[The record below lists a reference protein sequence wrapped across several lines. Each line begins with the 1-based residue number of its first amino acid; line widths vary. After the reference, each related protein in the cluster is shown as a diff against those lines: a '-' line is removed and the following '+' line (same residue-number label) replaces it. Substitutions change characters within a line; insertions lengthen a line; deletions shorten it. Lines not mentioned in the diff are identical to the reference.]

1 MYLFEFINQHIE
13 HGSIVVLKNLHII
26 NMVELKSKFN
36 RTLKF
41 IASSG
46 KKSGL
51 NLDWKNFLSLS
62 HSKKIETRYE
72 LQDCLNEFIWKTK
85 WENNANKTYLGLF
98 DTIAKYFPV
107 TSTSNECHRDVSSET
122 ELIQEEE
129 EEQEDI
135 SEIQMIEK
143 IVQRSPE
150 SERVNCE
157 RSKETSC
164 CEYKSDCENNVD
176 DVDENCEIDDAK
188 KCLESSDP
196 LEIIRFFQ
204 KRKVIATK
212 SYCEK
217 CRSETTFYYNLA
229 SEKYCWHCTRKDCHK
244 KYLIKKKTFFEDL
257 STSWVNLNRLMY
269 DWCIGLSIDDANKIS
284 STLYL
289 LYFQESFY
297 LNPLFI
303 FKNENYFKM

>member
-1 MYLFEFINQHIE
+1 MYLFEFINQRVE
-13 HGSIVVLKNLHII
+13 HGSIVAFKKSHNI

-36 RTLKF
+36 KTLKF

-51 NLDWKNFLSLS
+51 NLDWKKFLSLS
-62 HSKKIETRYE
+62 HSRKIETRYE

-107 TSTSNECHRDVSSET
+107 TSTSNECHRDVSSEA

-129 EEQEDI
+129 EDI
-135 SEIQMIEK
+135 SEIQMIKK

-150 SERVNCE
+150 SERVITCE
-157 RSKETSC
+157 RKETSR

-176 DVDENCEIDDAK
+176 DVKENFEIDEAK

-204 KRKVIATK
+204 QRKVITTK

-229 SEKYCWHCTRKDCHK
+229 SETYYWSCTRKNCQK
-244 KYLIKKKTFFEDL
+244 KCSIKKKTFFEGL
-257 STSWVNLNRLMY
+257 LTTWVNLNRLMY
-269 DWCIGLSIDDANKIS
+269 DWCIGLSIDDANKLS
-284 STLYL
+284 SKLYL
-289 LYFQESFY
+289 LFFSRIVLFKSAIYFQ
-297 LNPLFI
+297 
-303 FKNENYFKM
+303 NENYFKI